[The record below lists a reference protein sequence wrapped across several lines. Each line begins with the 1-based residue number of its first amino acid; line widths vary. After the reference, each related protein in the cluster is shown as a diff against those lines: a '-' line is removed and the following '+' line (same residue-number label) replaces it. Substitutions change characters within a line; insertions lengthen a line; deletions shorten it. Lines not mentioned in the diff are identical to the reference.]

1 MFKVLVIAYYFPP
14 MGLSGVQR
22 VLKFTKYFSQFN
34 WEPTII
40 TTDNVGYFAH
50 DDYLLKEAESIQ
62 GKIVRVGGKGINS
75 ALSKKGTVKMPS
87 EWLRKF
93 LSSISKTFFIPDN
106 KKSWSK
112 KAYEKAKELL
122 SNDEFDAI
130 FISAPPFSA
139 FSEIAELRDKF
150 NVPLFVDYRDLWLDN
165 QFAFYLTPY
174 QRYLNKKL
182 EDAALR
188 KADKVIVVN
197 RRIKEELIK
206 NYQFLSFED
215 VMIIPH
221 GFDPKDFE
229 NNIVN
234 NEKSNKLKFT
244 YSGSFYEK
252 ITPKYFLRAFKKL
265 TLERP
270 DVAANIE
277 LHFVGDFR
285 KENRKLVKKLKLQDY
300 VFEHGY
306 LTHEHAISKL
316 LESDVLW
323 FMLGNGKNYDTITPG
338 KVFEYFGARKP
349 ILACIPDGATKSAA
363 KDYGSIFFTSPE
375 NTDEIKNA
383 IININNLFL
392 SGKLPKPNE
401 EFINKFN
408 RIDLTEILTKQFQFH
423 LKEIL

>member
-1 MFKVLVIAYYFPP
+1 M
-14 MGLSGVQR
+14 S
-22 VLKFTKYFSQFN
+22 FTLINRSFFS
-34 WEPTII
+34 
-40 TTDNVGYFAH
+40 
-50 DDYLLKEAESIQ
+50 
-62 GKIVRVGGKGINS
+62 
-75 ALSKKGTVKMPS
+75 
-87 EWLRKF
+87 
-93 LSSISKTFFIPDN
+93 
-106 KKSWSK
+106 
-112 KAYEKAKELL
+112 LL
-122 SNDEFDAI
+122 SFL
-130 FISAPPFSA
+130 FLFSC
-139 FSEIAELRDKF
+139 ST
-150 NVPLFVDYRDLWLDN
+150 NTV
-165 QFAFYLTPY
+165 
-174 QRYLNKKL
+174 
-182 EDAALR
+182 
-188 KADKVIVVN
+188 
-197 RRIKEELIK
+197 
-206 NYQFLSFED
+206 
-215 VMIIPH
+215 
-221 GFDPKDFE
+221 
-229 NNIVN
+229 
-234 NEKSNKLKFT
+234 
-244 YSGSFYEK
+244 YEK

-285 KENRKLVKKLKLQDY
+285 KENRRLVKKLKLQDY

-306 LTHEHAISKL
+306 LTHEHTISKL

-408 RIDLTEILTKQFQFH
+408 R
-423 LKEIL
+423 

>member
-34 WEPTII
+34 WQPTII
-40 TTDNVGYFAH
+40 TTNSVGYFAH
-50 DDYLLKEAESIQ
+50 DDYLLHESESIS
-62 GKIVRVGGKGINS
+62 GNIIRVGGKGINS
-75 ALSKKGTVKMPS
+75 ALSKKGTIKMPS
-87 EWLRKF
+87 EWLRKI
-93 LSSISKTFFIPDN
+93 LSNVSKTFFIPDN

-112 KAYEKAKELL
+112 KACEKAKELL
-122 SNDEFDAI
+122 SQGEYDAI
-130 FISAPPFSA
+130 FVSAPPFSA
-139 FSEIAELRDKF
+139 VSEIAELLDKF

-165 QFAFYLTPY
+165 QFSFYLTPY
-174 QRYLNKKL
+174 QRHLNKKL

-188 KADKVIVVN
+188 KTDKIIVVN

-229 NNIVN
+229 NNFENI
-234 NEKSNKLKFT
+234 EKSNKLKIT

-252 ITPKYFLRAFKKL
+252 ITPKYFLKAFKKI

-285 KENRKLVKKLKLQDY
+285 KGNRRLVKRLKLQDY
-300 VFEHGY
+300 VLEHGY
-306 LTHEHAISKL
+306 LTHEHTIRKL

-349 ILACIPDGATKSAA
+349 ILACIPDGATKAVA
-363 KDYGSIFFTSPE
+363 KDYGSVFFASPE
-375 NTDEIKNA
+375 NIDEIKNA
-383 IININNLFL
+383 IIKINDLFL
-392 SGKLPKPNE
+392 VGKLPKPNE